1 MLQISSM
8 ANIVI
13 PKEALQFLEQL
24 KKNNTREWFADHK
37 SEFKGLLEEVKKF
50 YEELKELM
58 NSHDTIEKL
67 KMFRIYRD
75 VRFSPDKSPYQ
86 PHFAGS
92 FSRAGA
98 RLRGGYYLKIK
109 PGESFIATGFWG
121 PEKDDLLRIRKELE
135 QDASEFRKII
145 GAADFKQLWGEL
157 QGEEVKTAPKG
168 FDKGHKDIDLIRKK
182 QFIFVKSFKDKE
194 VLSSDFLEKINISFK
209 AIRPYFD
216 FMSEVLTTNIN
227 GESIVN

>member
-1 MLQISSM
+1 M
-8 ANIVI
+8 AITLIN
-13 PKEALQFLEQL
+13 KEALLFLEQL
-24 KKNNTREWFADHK
+24 KKNNNREWFTEHK
-37 SEFKGLLEEVKKF
+37 NQFKALQTEIKKF
-50 YEELKELM
+50 YEELKEQM
-58 NSHDTIEKL
+58 NTHDSIEKL

-75 VRFSPDKSPYQ
+75 VRFSHDKTPYQ

-121 PEKDDLLRIRKELE
+121 PEKNDLLRIRKELE
-135 QDASEFRKII
+135 QDANEFRKII
-145 GAADFKQLWGEL
+145 GTGDFKKIWGEL

-168 FDKGHKDIDLIRKK
+168 FNKEHKDIDLIRKK
-182 QFIFVKSFKDKE
+182 QFIFVRNFTDKE
-194 VLSSDFLEKINISFK
+194 VLSSDFLNEVNASFK

-216 FMSEVLTTNIN
+216 YMSEVLTTNIN
-227 GESIVN
+227 GESIVS

>member
-1 MLQISSM
+1 M
-8 ANIVI
+8 ANITI
-13 PKEALQFLEQL
+13 PKEALRFLAQL
-24 KKNNTREWFADHK
+24 KENNNRDWFADHK
-37 SEFKGLLEEVKKF
+37 SEFQELQAGIKKF
-50 YEELKELM
+50 YEGLTELM
-58 NSHDTIEKL
+58 NGHDAIEKL
-67 KMFRIYRD
+67 KIFRIYRD
-75 VRFSPDKSPYQ
+75 VRFSHDKSPYQ

-135 QDASEFRKII
+135 QDTEEFRQII
-145 GAADFKQLWGEL
+145 GAADFKNVWGEL

-168 FDKGHKDIDLIRKK
+168 FDKSHKDIDLIRKK
-182 QFIFVKSFKDKE
+182 QFIFVKNFTDQE
-194 VLSSDFLEKINISFK
+194 VLSPDFMDKVNASFK

-216 FMSEVLTTNIN
+216 YMSEVLTTNVN